1 VRYCFRCFRQYVA
14 VIYSG
19 SMLFTMIEITPDII
33 VNDSDIQLSFIRA
46 AGPGGQNVNK
56 VATAVQLRFD
66 ANASAAIDAQMLVR
80 LRTIAGKKLTRDGVL
95 VLTANRFR
103 TQGDNRR
110 DAVERLTDLLRKA
123 AVKPVFRVK
132 TRPSRSAKEKRLT
145 TKKIQSDRK
154 KTRGKVSRDD

>member
-1 VRYCFRCFRQYVA
+1 
-14 VIYSG
+14 
-19 SMLFTMIEITPDII
+19 MIEITPDII
-33 VNDSDIQLSFIRA
+33 VNDNDIQLSFIRA

-66 ANASAAIDAQMLVR
+66 AKASPAIDAQMLAR

-103 TQGDNRR
+103 TQGENRR
-110 DAVERLTDLLRKA
+110 DAIQRLTELLKQA
-123 AVKPVFRVK
+123 AVKPIYRVK

-145 TKKIQSDRK
+145 NKKIIGDRK

>member
-1 VRYCFRCFRQYVA
+1 
-14 VIYSG
+14 
-19 SMLFTMIEITPDII
+19 MLSSMIEITSDII
-33 VNDSDIQLSFIRA
+33 INDSDIQLSFIRA

-66 ANASAAIDAQMLVR
+66 VNASPVIDAQMFAR
-80 LRTIAGKKLTRDGVL
+80 LRTIAGQKLTRDGVL

-103 TQGDNRR
+103 TQGENRR
-110 DAVERLTDLLRKA
+110 DALQRLTNLLKQA
-123 AVKPVFRVK
+123 AVKPTYRVK

-154 KTRGKVSRDD
+154 KTRGRVSRDD

>member
-1 VRYCFRCFRQYVA
+1 
-14 VIYSG
+14 
-19 SMLFTMIEITPDII
+19 MLEITPDII
-33 VNDSDIQLSFIRA
+33 VNDSEIQLSFIRA

-66 ANASAAIDAQMLVR
+66 AKESPAIEAQMFAR

-103 TQGDNRR
+103 TQGENRR
-110 DAVERLTDLLRKA
+110 DALQRLTNLLKQA
-123 AVKPVFRVK
+123 AVKPTHRVK

-154 KTRGKVSRDD
+154 KTRGRVSRDD

>member
-1 VRYCFRCFRQYVA
+1 
-14 VIYSG
+14 
-19 SMLFTMIEITPDII
+19 MLEIT
-33 VNDSDIQLSFIRA
+33 SDISLHESDVQLSFIRS

-66 ANASAAIDAQMLVR
+66 ARQSPDIDEKMFAR
-80 LRTIAGKKLTRDGVL
+80 LKTVAGKKLTRDGVL

-103 TQGDNRR
+103 TQGENRR
-110 DAVERLTDLLRKA
+110 DALERLTDLLKKA
-123 AVKPVFRVK
+123 AVKPVYRVK

-154 KTRGKVSRDD
+154 KTRGRVSRDE